1 LSHEDAML
9 LTSIPAVADYFEECA
24 RNSGNPRA
32 AANWAVGDLTYALK
46 ASGKGIEE
54 SPVSARELGVLIR
67 TIDSG
72 EISGKIAKTVFEEM
86 FRSGEGSAPVIRRLG
101 LVQISDEPALLGVIE
116 KVKAAN
122 PRQLADYRSGKDKL
136 FGYFVGQVM
145 KETQGQANPKVL
157 NELLQKALRE

>member
-1 LSHEDAML
+1 MIVDQEKPDDGSL
-9 LTSIPAVADYFEECA
+9 
-24 RNSGNPRA
+24 R
-32 AANWAVGDLTYALK
+32 VGDTVVNSYVDQNRDALDN
-46 ASGKGIEE
+46 
-54 SPVSARELGVLIR
+54 
-67 TIDSG
+67 T
-72 EISGKIAKTVFEEM
+72 KTVFEEM